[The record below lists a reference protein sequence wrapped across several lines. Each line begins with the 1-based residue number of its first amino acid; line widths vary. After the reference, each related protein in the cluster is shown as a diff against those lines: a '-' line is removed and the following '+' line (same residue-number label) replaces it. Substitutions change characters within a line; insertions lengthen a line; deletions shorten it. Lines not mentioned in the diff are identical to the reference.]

1 MPRKNEPIRNSL
13 EPKKTLRCLRDVYVS
28 PKYKGGNKNGNSGRK
43 ERMVAWFH
51 SMNPESL
58 FGYKKKRIVRGEAQ
72 VPGSSILENVWT
84 RLKFF

>member
-28 PKYKGGNKNGNSGRK
+28 QKYKGGNKNVNSGRE
-43 ERMVAWFH
+43 ERMVAQFH
-51 SMNPESL
+51 SMNPESPL
-58 FGYKKKRIVRGEAQ
+58 GYKKEGLVRGEAQ
-72 VPGSSILENVWT
+72 VPGFLIPEIVWT

>member
-43 ERMVAWFH
+43 ERMVARFH
-51 SMNPESL
+51 PMNPESL
-58 FGYKKKRIVRGEAQ
+58 FGYKKRGLSEERFRFQALRFWKTSG
-72 VPGSSILENVWT
+72 PD
-84 RLKFF
+84 